1 MPFNRPTLS
10 ELRQRNLSYIQS
22 ELKTGGNLLRF
33 SNIGVISD
41 ADAGM
46 AHLHYGYLD
55 YIAQQATPYN
65 ATDEYLA
72 AWAALKYVFRKPAN
86 PATCPTVEFSGTT
99 GRIIT
104 AGSLLNRADGYQY
117 RLDYEVTLG
126 AGGPATGSI
135 TAVLP
140 SVLDDTTGGGIAGN
154 ADAGTSLTLDVA
166 IDGVM
171 SMATAIV
178 KISGGADI
186 ESEDAF
192 RSRMLL
198 AYQNTPQGG
207 NDTDYRG
214 WALSVPGI
222 TRVWVKRRLQGVGT
236 VGIYIM
242 CDGNDSGGFPV
253 GTDGVSQLE
262 EWGAVKATGDQGRV
276 ADFVYPLQPII
287 AIIYVCA
294 PVAAPVNFVISGI
307 STANSETTAAIN
319 AAIDEVFFTE
329 GEPGGKIL
337 LSSLLLAIGDVTGTS
352 GFILDSPTTNIQ
364 LETGQLPLRGTVTY
378 L

>member
-55 YIAQQATPYN
+55 YIALQSTPYH

-72 AWAALKYVFRKPAN
+72 AWAALKDVFRKPAN

-99 GRIIT
+99 GRVIA

-117 RLDYEVTLG
+117 RLDHKVTLG
-126 AGGPATGSI
+126 AAGIGTGSI

-171 SMATAIV
+171 SVATAIV

-214 WALSVPGI
+214 WALAVPGV
-222 TRVWVKRRLQGVGT
+222 TRCWVKRRLQGVGT

-253 GTDGVSQLE
+253 GTDGISQLE

-276 ADFVYPLQPII
+276 ADHIYPLQPII
-287 AIIYVCA
+287 VIIYVCA

-307 STANSETTAAIN
+307 STAGSETTTAIN
-319 AAIDEVFFTE
+319 TAIDEVFFTE

-364 LETGQLPLRGTVTY
+364 LETGQLPVRGTVTY

>member
-1 MPFNRPTLS
+1 
-10 ELRQRNLSYIQS
+10 RQRNLSYIQS

-55 YIAQQATPYN
+55 YIALQSTPYN

-72 AWAALKYVFRKPAN
+72 AWAALKDVFRKPAN
-86 PATCPTVEFSGTT
+86 PATSPTVEFSGTA
-99 GRIIT
+99 GRVVP
-104 AGSLLNRADGYQY
+104 AVSLLNRADGYQY
-117 RLDYEVTLG
+117 SLDHEVTLG
-126 AGGPATGSI
+126 AGGTATGSI

-140 SVLDDTTGGGIAGN
+140 SVLDDTTGGGIGGN

-166 IDGVM
+166 IDGVQ
-171 SMATAIV
+171 SVATAIV

-214 WALSVPGI
+214 WALAVPGV
-222 TRVWVKRRLQGVGT
+222 TRCWVKRRLQGVGT

-253 GTDGVSQLE
+253 GTDGISQLE
-262 EWGAVKATGDQGRV
+262 VWGAVKATGDQGRV
-276 ADFVYPLQPII
+276 ADHIYPLQPII

-307 STANSETTAAIN
+307 STADSETTTAIN
-319 AAIDEVFFTE
+319 TAIDEVFFTE

-364 LETGQLPLRGTVTY
+364 LETGQLPVRGTVTY

>member
-55 YIAQQATPYN
+55 YIALQSTPYN

-72 AWAALKYVFRKPAN
+72 AWAALKDVFRKPAN
-86 PATCPTVEFSGTT
+86 PATCPTVLFTGTAD
-99 GRIIT
+99 RVI
-104 AGSLLNRADGYQY
+104 AEGSLLNRADGYQY
-117 RLDYEVTLG
+117 RLDDEVII
-126 AGGPATGSI
+126 AVGGTASGSI

-140 SVLDDTTGGGIAGN
+140 SVLDDVSGGGVAGN

-166 IDGVM
+166 IDGVI
-171 SMATAIV
+171 SVSTAVV

-207 NDTDYRG
+207 NDTDYRT
-214 WALSVPGI
+214 WALAVPGV
-222 TRVWVKRRLQGVGT
+222 TRCWIKRRLIGAGT
-236 VGIYIM
+236 VGVYIM

-262 EWGAVKATGDQGRV
+262 AWGAVKATGDQGRV
-276 ADFVYPLQPII
+276 ADHIYPLQPII
-287 AIIYVCA
+287 AIVYVCA
-294 PVAAPVNFVISGI
+294 PVAAPVNFVISGM
-307 STANSETTAAIN
+307 AAADSATLQAVN
-319 AAIDEVFFTE
+319 AAIDEVLFTE
-329 GEPGGKIL
+329 GEPGGRIL
-337 LSSLLLAIGDVTGTS
+337 LSSLLLAIGDVDGTR

-364 LETGQLPLRGTVTY
+364 LETGTLPIRGTVTY

>member
-1 MPFNRPTLS
+1 MNQSDFAKLHNVSRKTVTAWKARGWLVLAGDDIDVEASNANIERFRKTVTRPEKKVAGNT
-10 ELRQRNLSYIQS
+10 QGNKAGN
-22 ELKTGGNLLRF
+22 KTG
-33 SNIGVISD
+33 
-41 ADAGM
+41 
-46 AHLHYGYLD
+46 
-55 YIAQQATPYN
+55 
-65 ATDEYLA
+65 
-72 AWAALKYVFRKPAN
+72 
-86 PATCPTVEFSGTT
+86 
-99 GRIIT
+99 
-104 AGSLLNRADGYQY
+104 
-117 RLDYEVTLG
+117 
-126 AGGPATGSI
+126 TGSI

-140 SVLDDTTGGGIAGN
+140 SVLDDTTGGGVAGN
-154 ADAGTSLTLDVA
+154 ADAGTSLTVDVA
-166 IDGVM
+166 IDGVL
-171 SMATAIV
+171 SVATATV

-222 TRVWVKRRLQGVGT
+222 TRCWVKRRLQGVGT

-276 ADFVYPLQPII
+276 ADHVYPLQPII

-307 STANSETTAAIN
+307 PAASSETTLAIN
-319 AAIDEVFFTE
+319 TAIDEVFFTE

-337 LSSLLLAIGDVTGTS
+337 LSSLLLAIGDVAGTR

-364 LETGQLPLRGTVTY
+364 LETGQLPVRGTVTY
-378 L
+378 R

>member
-55 YIAQQATPYN
+55 YIALQSTPYN

-72 AWAALKYVFRKPAN
+72 AWAALKDVFRKPAN

-99 GRIIT
+99 GRVIA

-117 RLDYEVTLG
+117 RLDHEVTLG
-126 AGGPATGSI
+126 AGGTGTGSI

-166 IDGVM
+166 IDGVL
-171 SMATAIV
+171 SVATATV

-214 WALSVPGI
+214 WALAVPGV
-222 TRVWVKRRLQGVGT
+222 TRCWVKRRLQGVGT

-253 GTDGVSQLE
+253 GTDGISQLE
-262 EWGAVKATGDQGRV
+262 EWGAVKATGDQERV
-276 ADFVYPLQPII
+276 ADHIYPLQPII

-307 STANSETTAAIN
+307 STAGSETTTAIN
-319 AAIDEVFFTE
+319 TAIDEVFFTE

>member
-72 AWAALKYVFRKPAN
+72 AWAALKDVFRKPAN

-222 TRVWVKRRLQGVGT
+222 TRVWVKRRLQGGGT

>member
-10 ELRQRNLSYIQS
+10 ELRQRNQSYIQS

-55 YIAQQATPYN
+55 YIALQATPYH

-72 AWAALKYVFRKPAN
+72 AWAALKDVYRKAATPARG
-86 PATCPTVEFSGTT
+86 AQIRFSGIA
-99 GRIIT
+99 GRIIP
-104 AGSLLNRADGYQY
+104 AGRLLNRADGYQY
-117 RLDYEVTLG
+117 RLDNEVKIAADG
-126 AGGPATGSI
+126 NVFGEI

-140 SVLDDTTGGGIAGN
+140 SPLDDATGGGNRGN
-154 ADAGTSLTLDVA
+154 SAVGAVLTLDIA
-166 IDGVM
+166 IEGVQ
-171 SMATAIV
+171 ATATALTH
-178 KISGGADI
+178 ISGGADI

-198 AYQNTPQGG
+198 AYQNVPQGG
-207 NDTDYRG
+207 NDTDYQS
-214 WALSVPGI
+214 WALAVPGV
-222 TRVWVKRRLQGVGT
+222 TRCWVKRRLMGAGSVGV
-236 VGIYIM
+236 YIM
-242 CDGNDSGGFPV
+242 CDDNDHDGFPQ
-253 GTDGVSQLE
+253 GSDGISSLE
-262 EWGAVKATGDQGRV
+262 TWGAVKATGDQGRV
-276 ADFVYPLQPII
+276 ADSIYREQPII
-287 AIIYVCA
+287 ALVYVCA
-294 PVAAPVNFVISGI
+294 PIAQPIDFIISGI
-307 STANSETTAAIN
+307 PSADSETTAAIN

-337 LSSLLLAIGDVTGTS
+337 WSSLLLAIGEVAGTS
-352 GFILDSPTTNIQ
+352 GFIMQSPATNIELQ
-364 LETGQLPLRGTVTY
+364 TGKLPVRGTVSY